1 MLEDCREERMD
12 GWVEMHVGGLAGG
25 LGGGDDG
32 GLSEGEA
39 CGFVGEAC
47 EFAGGEACG
56 LGEDRG
62 LGRTEDWGGQPAM
75 MDQSDIGAARLHV
88 LLASNSLSLLCRS
101 TCFSA
106 KRK

>member
-1 MLEDCREERMD
+1 MGGD
-12 GWVEMHVGGLAGG
+12 VGGLAGG

-47 EFAGGEACG
+47 EFAGGEACEFAGGEACG

-62 LGRTEDWGGQPAM
+62 LGRT
-75 MDQSDIGAARLHV
+75 
-88 LLASNSLSLLCRS
+88 
-101 TCFSA
+101 TCNDGSVRHWSRVSA
-106 KRK
+106 CVVS

>member
-1 MLEDCREERMD
+1 MGGDF
-12 GWVEMHVGGLAGG
+12 GGLAGG

-56 LGEDRG
+56 LGENRG
-62 LGRTEDWGGQPAM
+62 LGRTTCNNGSVRHW
-75 MDQSDIGAARLHV
+75 SR
-88 LLASNSLSLLCRS
+88 ASACVVS
-101 TCFSA
+101 
-106 KRK
+106 